1 MTKLTPDQRALMLA
15 HSQASL
21 DRDAKAMCAAA
32 VELAR
37 LSKPTDVS
45 LYVLR
50 DSISREII
58 AAWPATGHRAP
69 SDPTWLVN
77 RYIQADPD
85 LRSRRL
91 RYRRERHQVSDL
103 TSQILIACL

>member
-1 MTKLTPDQRALMLA
+1 MASGGRPKRREASGTQKKESKEAMTIDQ
-15 HSQASL
+15 
-21 DRDAKAMCAAA
+21 
-32 VELAR
+32 
-37 LSKPTDVS
+37 PTDVS

-69 SDPTWLVN
+69 GDPTWLVN

-85 LRSRRL
+85 LRCRRL

-103 TSQILIACL
+103 ASQILIACL